1 MKLLKQ
7 FSCCIILTVI
17 ALLLSSCTKKDKI
30 PDTPLEIN
38 GLSFLERVQ
47 NTYATQFVIDRYQ
60 DNYSVIHTAQGVSYL
75 LVPKD
80 KKVPENLN
88 TDSKILH
95 TPVENV
101 YMPAT
106 AVMGLF
112 DALHC
117 GKAVRFTGTKAD
129 GWYIDYPKTALENGD
144 MLYAG
149 KYSQPDYELLLSKNC
164 QLAIQSTM
172 IEHTP
177 DVKEKLEELGI
188 TVFVDYSSY
197 ENHPLGRCEWIK
209 VYGEM
214 LHQKENAKSL
224 FDEQQE
230 KITHIQNTATKK
242 TVAYFYINNK
252 GQIVTRKSDD
262 YISKM
267 IELAGGENI
276 FANLESENF
285 SSVTMDMETFYT
297 TAKNTDILIYNSTTS
312 GEIHSVSELIAK
324 NSLFKDFKAVKEN
337 AVWCTHNNLYQESM
351 KSGDIIA
358 DFNCIFTDTAENNP
372 PKFLYLLD

>member
-7 FSCCIILTVI
+7 CSYCVMLAVI
-17 ALLLSSCTKKDKI
+17 LLLLPSCAKKDKI

-38 GLSFLERVQ
+38 GLQFVERVQ
-47 NTYATQFVIDRYQ
+47 NTYATQFAIDRYS
-60 DNYSVIHTAQGVSYL
+60 DHYSVVHTAEGISYL
-75 LVPKD
+75 FVPKD

-88 TDSKILH
+88 TDIKILY

-112 DALHC
+112 DALEC
-117 GKAVRFTGTKAD
+117 GKSVRFTGTKAD
-129 GWYIDYPKTALENGD
+129 GWYIDYPKKALENGD

-149 KYSQPDYELLLSKNC
+149 KYSQPDYELLLSESCK
-164 QLAIQSTM
+164 LAIESTM

-177 DVKEKLEELGI
+177 DVREKLEELGI

-214 LHQKENAKSL
+214 LNQSTQAEKL
-224 FDEQQE
+224 FNIQYD
-230 KITHIQNTATKK
+230 KVSSIQNKNTDK
-242 TVAYFYINNK
+242 TVVYFYLNSA
-252 GQIVTRKSDD
+252 GQVIVRKADD

-267 IELAGGENI
+267 IEIAGGKNI
-276 FANLESENF
+276 FSDLDSEHF
-285 SSVTMDMETFYT
+285 SSVTMEFEQFYT
-297 TAKNTDILIYNSTTS
+297 TAKNTDILIYNSNIS
-312 GEIHSVSELIAK
+312 GEMNSIKELTEK
-324 NSLFKDFKAVKEN
+324 NSLFADFKAVKEHQ
-337 AVWCTHNNLYQESM
+337 VWCTHNNLYQESM
-351 KSGDIIA
+351 KLGDIIA
-358 DFNCIFTDTAENNP
+358 DFNHIFTDTTKDYP
-372 PKFLYLLD
+372 PKFLYSLD

>member
-7 FSCCIILTVI
+7 CSYGVILAVIMILLPSC
-17 ALLLSSCTKKDKI
+17 AKKDKI

-38 GLSFLERVQ
+38 GLQFVERVQ
-47 NTYATQFVIDRYQ
+47 NAYATQFAIDRYH
-60 DNYSVIHTAQGVSYL
+60 DNYSVVHTSEGVSYL
-75 LVPKD
+75 FVPKD
-80 KKVPENLN
+80 KKVPENLH
-88 TDSKILH
+88 TDIKILY

-112 DALHC
+112 DALQC
-117 GKAVRFTGTKAD
+117 GKSVRFTGTKAD
-129 GWYIDYPKTALENGD
+129 GWYIDYPKKALENGN

-149 KYSQPDYELLLSKNC
+149 KYSQPDYELLLSENC
-164 QLAIQSTM
+164 KLAIESTM

-214 LHQKENAKSL
+214 LHQSQNALYL
-224 FDEQQE
+224 FEEQQN
-230 KITHIQNTATKK
+230 KVSGIQNTTTKK

-267 IELAGGENI
+267 IEMAGGQNI
-276 FANLESENF
+276 FGNLESENF
-285 SSVTMDMETFYT
+285 SSVTMDMESFYAV
-297 TAKNTDILIYNSTTS
+297 AKNTDILIYNSTTS
-312 GEIHSVSELIAK
+312 GEIYRIDELIAK
-324 NSLFKDFKAVKEN
+324 NSLFADFKAVKEKQ
-337 AVWCTHNNLYQESM
+337 VWCTHNNLYQESM
-351 KSGDIIA
+351 KLGDIIA
-358 DFNCIFTDTAENNP
+358 DFNHIFTTTTKDYP

>member
-1 MKLLKQ
+1 M
-7 FSCCIILTVI
+7 
-17 ALLLSSCTKKDKI
+17 LLLPSCSKKDKI
-30 PDTPLEIN
+30 SDTPLEIN
-38 GLSFLERVQ
+38 GLQFVERVQ
-47 NTYATQFVIDRYQ
+47 NVYATQFAIDRYN
-60 DNYSVIHTAQGVSYL
+60 DNYSVIHTAEGVSYL

-88 TDSKILH
+88 TNIKILY

-112 DALHC
+112 DALQC
-117 GKAVRFTGTKAD
+117 GKSVRFTGTKTD
-129 GWYIDYPKTALENGD
+129 GWYIDYPKKALENGN

-149 KYSQPDYELLLSKNC
+149 KYSQPDYELLLSENC
-164 QLAIQSTM
+164 QLAIESTM

-177 DVKEKLEELGI
+177 DVREKLEELGI

-214 LHQKENAKSL
+214 LHQSENAQNL
-224 FDEQQE
+224 FEAQQD
-230 KITHIQNTATKK
+230 KVINIQNTATKK

-267 IELAGGENI
+267 IEMAGGENI
-276 FANLESENF
+276 FRNLESENF
-285 SSVTMDMETFYT
+285 SSVTMDMESFYV
-297 TAKNTDILIYNSTTS
+297 TAKDADILIYNSTTS
-312 GEIHSVSELIAK
+312 GEIHHIDELIAK
-324 NSLFKDFKAVKEN
+324 NSLFRDFKAVKEN
-337 AVWCTHNNLYQESM
+337 KVWCTHNNLYQESM
-351 KSGDIIA
+351 KLGDVIA
-358 DFNCIFTDTAENNP
+358 DFNHIFTDTTKDYP
-372 PKFLYLLD
+372 PKFLYSLD